1 MSRKSLNTSTSS
13 VIGDNCDIARPHPRI
28 PGESIDVSFGT
39 QRQLRRQSAALPV
52 EPGFRC
58 LWNSKTV
65 QIIAVLN
72 DGLASAFDEIAGEV
86 LTIPID
92 QLRAM
97 DSPSPPKTYVL
108 PTSEQEWGRAVALCA
123 EFRRFAHAT
132 RIPRAEASRLGR
144 QFNLTV
150 RSILRLRSRYMLDPR
165 ASALVPKTPGR
176 KPGSWSINYR
186 VEVVIAHT
194 ITRHYLKRERATLT
208 EVIARI
214 RSLCRRLNLPP
225 PSPNTVKLRLA
236 SEDPENISRKRMGSK
251 FAKQQYQA
259 RPGMLSVTR
268 PLALCQIDHTLVDV
282 LVLSD
287 DRTQVIGR
295 PWLTVAMC
303 VATRVVL
310 GFYLTFDAPC
320 GVSVAM
326 CLAHAASPKSAENRD
341 VPGRWPMYGKPET
354 ILVDNGKDFRGEALQ
369 RGCEQHGITLTW
381 RPVATPHY
389 GGHIERLMGTLM
401 TLVKG
406 LPGAT
411 SSNSKERGD
420 YKSEDKAA
428 MTLEEVRRWLTSVIC
443 DYYHA
448 RVHRILE
455 LPPVVAWERQWTGD
469 DGVLRSPPL
478 IRNLIDFQL
487 DFYPYEM
494 RLVHRSGVEFKRSR
508 YWHPALSR
516 WVGRKVEVV
525 VRYDP
530 RDLTRVYIRT
540 ADGEDIEANAVAGRA
555 ITGRV
560 APMTMEESA
569 RIEERIDRRFADG
582 DLVVTEAVSHAKKVC
597 RSAAQRRPLKGRGGL
612 HLRDGKAKASK
623 VASLPPPN
631 RRIVTSEELD

>member
-1 MSRKSLNTSTSS
+1 MSRKSLNTVNSS
-13 VIGDNCDIARPHPRI
+13 AFGINGKSARPQRGPS
-28 PGESIDVSFGT
+28 GQSVEVSFGT
-39 QRQLRRQSAALPV
+39 HRQIRLQSAALPV
-52 EPGFRC
+52 GPGFRC
-58 LWNSKTV
+58 RWNSKQV
-65 QIIAVLN
+65 QIIEVLN
-72 DGLASAFDEIAGEV
+72 DGLASAFDESAGKV

-92 QLRAM
+92 QLRAI
-97 DSPSPPKTYVL
+97 DSPSPLATYVL
-108 PTSEQEWGRAVALCA
+108 PASEQEWSRAVALCA
-123 EFRRFAHAT
+123 EFRRFAHVT

-144 QFNLTV
+144 QFDLTV

-165 ASALVPKTPGR
+165 ASALVPRKSGR
-176 KPGSWSINYR
+176 KAGSWSLDHR
-186 VEVVIAHT
+186 VETVIAHT

-208 EVIARI
+208 EIIARI
-214 RSLCRRLNLPP
+214 RSLCRRLNLPL
-225 PSPNTVKLRLA
+225 PSPNTVKLRVA

-251 FAKQQYQA
+251 FTKQQYEA
-259 RPGMLSVTR
+259 RPGMLAVTR
-268 PLALCQIDHTLVDV
+268 PLALCQIDHTLMDV

-287 DRTQVIGR
+287 DRMQVIGR

-303 VATRVVL
+303 VATRAVL
-310 GFYLTFDAPC
+310 GFYLSFDAPC

-326 CLAHAASPKSAENRD
+326 CLAHAASPKEMENRD

-369 RGCEQHGITLTW
+369 RGCEQHGIALTW

-448 RVHRILE
+448 RVHRLLE

-469 DGVLRSPPL
+469 DGLLRSPPL
-478 IRNLIDFQL
+478 IRNLADFEL

-494 RLVHRSGVEFKRSR
+494 RLVHRSGVEFMRSR
-508 YWHPALSR
+508 YWNPALSR
-516 WVGRKVEVV
+516 WVGRKIEVV

-540 ADGEDIEANAVAGRA
+540 PDGENIQANAVAGRA

-560 APMTMEESA
+560 TPMTMEESA
-569 RIEERIDRRFADG
+569 RVAERVDRRFADG
-582 DLVVTEAVSHAKKVC
+582 DFVVAEAVSQAKRVS
-597 RSAAQRRPLKGRGGL
+597 RRGPQRRPLKGRGGL
-612 HLRDGKAKASK
+612 QLRGGKVTARES
-623 VASLPPPN
+623 ASLPPPN
-631 RRIVTSEELD
+631 RRLVTSEEID